1 MYQRG
6 YHVERTGNSLFRR
19 ISVLVELLNK
29 SWLCWQSGAETDPIY
44 VEMHKHSSIMAYDL
58 IRLLLDCCVVL
69 GENVFPSN
77 QLFSMMKDDVKAL
90 YSVVADT
97 VTLAVL
103 NGICLLNS
111 LDWVKIFSF
120 PPDCPFSIDLDL
132 QSVILTTV
140 KLLISERESESNVD
154 DFVKLVLPLE
164 HCLDL
169 IPDIDSFQKSMSSIL
184 LMKITGIP
192 SQTRRSRNACFALFK
207 E

>member
-1 MYQRG
+1 
-6 YHVERTGNSLFRR
+6 
-19 ISVLVELLNK
+19 
-29 SWLCWQSGAETDPIY
+29 
-44 VEMHKHSSIMAYDL
+44 
-58 IRLLLDCCVVL
+58 
-69 GENVFPSN
+69 
-77 QLFSMMKDDVKAL
+77 MKDDVKAL

-103 NGICLLNS
+103 NGICVLNS
-111 LDWVKIFSF
+111 LDWVKIFSS

-140 KLLISERESESNVD
+140 KLLISERESELNVD

-169 IPDIDSFQKSMSSIL
+169 IPDLDSFQKSMSSIL